1 MAPAK
6 LNGPVCVCVCH
17 VHVILSINYLCILAI
32 IVIIYLLHLEC
43 MAIPVLLL
51 LLLLLSQVRVV
62 EEKTTK
68 EIYAMKVMKKNHI
81 LQQADVSVIIII
93 IILHTYIPIHNSY
106 TVHFISDEF

>member
-6 LNGPVCVCVCH
+6 LNGPMCVCVCH

-51 LLLLLSQVRVV
+51 LLLLSQVRVV

-81 LQQADVSVIIII
+81 LQQADVSLIIII
-93 IILHTYIPIHNSY
+93 HTYILIHNSY

>member
-17 VHVILSINYLCILAI
+17 VHVIFSINYLFILAI
-32 IVIIYLLHLEC
+32 IIIIYLLHLEC
-43 MAIPVLLL
+43 MAISVLL